1 MSPQSRYTVN
11 SRCSE
16 AKASGLVRVRVRV
29 GVGVRRGGEGG
40 RWTRDSSGRCT
51 EVQYVGGVYIM
62 EAAALRGGGCNP
74 T

>member
-1 MSPQSRYTVN
+1 MN

-40 RWTRDSSGRCT
+40 RGTRDSSGRCT
-51 EVQYVGGVYIM
+51 EGSDGVYIM